1 MPLNV
6 EDGKHM
12 LQLLTSR
19 YNDRHWR
26 KKIEKTLSLPQS
38 GVSDDFQRTI
48 FVYLKQALKA
58 YKSRRADLDSWIV
71 GGFPTQEAIERAKF
85 KPELVGPS
93 VTKDDVA
100 FLGSD
105 PGLDVDE
112 AWWEDMLV
120 NWFEIPEEE
129 KPEEETLEEE
139 KPEEELAKAHKAGD
153 SKEAGAKKAPS
164 QGQVSGERRE
174 AADKTKN
181 TKEAD

>member
-1 MPLNV
+1 MPLNA
-6 EDGKHM
+6 EDGKRM
-12 LQLLTSR
+12 LQLVTSR

-38 GVSDDFQRTI
+38 GVSDELQRTI
-48 FVYLKQALKA
+48 FLYLKQSLKA
-58 YKSRRADLDSWIV
+58 YKSRRADPDSWIV

-105 PGLDVDE
+105 PGQAVDE

-120 NWFEIPEEE
+120 SWFEVPEEE
-129 KPEEETLEEE
+129 NQTTGESQEVSPDEAEKAEEVPPTKEPRN
-139 KPEEELAKAHKAGD
+139 KKAG
-153 SKEAGAKKAPS
+153 S
-164 QGQVSGERRE
+164 
-174 AADKTKN
+174 
-181 TKEAD
+181 

>member
-1 MPLNV
+1 MPLNA
-6 EDGKHM
+6 EDGKRM

-100 FLGSD
+100 FLGTD
-105 PGLDVDE
+105 PGPEVDE

-120 NWFEIPEEE
+120 SWFEVPEEE
-129 KPEEETLEEE
+129 EEKTPEDSEGEPEEAA
-139 KPEEELAKAHKAGD
+139 AKAEGGREVAESKKALKGKDRLATKSD
-153 SKEAGAKKAPS
+153 SKKSSA
-164 QGQVSGERRE
+164 
-174 AADKTKN
+174 
-181 TKEAD
+181 